1 MNKLLE
7 QVGAVTGIFGA
18 ILIAANFEYSK
29 WGFVAF
35 VISSAC
41 LAVMGYRKG
50 MYSFFGMQLF
60 FQVINFVGIYRWFL

>member
-7 QVGAVTGIFGA
+7 QVGAVTGILGA

-29 WGFVAF
+29 WGFVVF
-35 VISSAC
+35 IISTTC
-41 LAVMGYRKG
+41 LAWLGYRKK

-60 FQVINFVGIYRWFL
+60 FQVINCVGIYRWFI